1 VGLLLCY
8 NKSKL
13 PVEELNSTPNKVLG
27 NRINPSAILS
37 SDMEIDSA
45 NDLYDGTVTREIR
58 EVLTD

>member
-8 NKSKL
+8 DKSKL
-13 PVEELNSTPNKVLG
+13 PVEEPNSTPNKVLEHRF
-27 NRINPSAILS
+27 NSSAILS

-45 NDLYDGTVTREIR
+45 NDLQDGTMTREIR

>member
-1 VGLLLCY
+1 VCY
-8 NKSKL
+8 DKAKL

-27 NRINPSAILS
+27 NRVNPSAILS

-58 EVLTD
+58 EILTD